1 MATFEPKETRNIKE
15 SRSKP
20 FINIALDTIEMGKQA
35 LVFVNSKKRA
45 EKTAE
50 EIALIRQIQGEDKKE
65 CEVIA
70 DKALKALSIPTRQ
83 CKRLAECLKKGIA
96 FHHAGLVSKQKSL
109 IEDAFREGKIKV
121 ICATPTLAAG
131 LDLPAFR
138 VIIRDLTRFSHRGM
152 AYIPVLEYFQQIGR
166 AGRPKYD
173 KYGEAIVITSTEKE
187 RDYII
192 ENYLYGEPEDI
203 YSKLAVEPILRSYV
217 LSLIVTRFATSHDEM
232 MNFFSKTFW
241 AYQFKELEK
250 IELIIDRIIRDLGEW
265 GFIESKGQNEEGDD
279 MFVSADA
286 LNEKSKK
293 EFKATPVG
301 KKVSETYVDPYT
313 ANHIIE
319 GLKKAYKEHNY
330 SSLGLLHLICHTLE
344 MRPLLRVRA
353 KEEEDLEDFYA
364 KHEDILLEE
373 APSYYDMEYEEFLRG
388 LKTAKAFYAWLNEK
402 SEEHLYEK
410 YGVLPG
416 EQKAKI
422 DIADWLLYSSAE
434 FCRILEMKELINE
447 LNKLRLRLKHGV
459 KDELIPLIRLKQIG
473 RVRARKLFN
482 NGYKSINALKKADIN
497 ELARLVGKS
506 IAIKLKKQLTG
517 EDYEKEDITAKEKKN
532 GQQTIHGFLGKGE

>member
-1 MATFEPKETRNIKE
+1 MPDFQAVESREIKE
-15 SRSKP
+15 GRKP
-20 FINIALDTIEMGKQA
+20 FINIAFDTISMGKQA
-35 LVFVNSKKRA
+35 LMFVNSKKRA

-50 EIALIRQIQGEDKKE
+50 EIAIARQLKGKESKE
-65 CEVIA
+65 CEAIA
-70 DKALKALSIPTRQ
+70 DKALKALSTPTRQ

-96 FHHAGLVSKQKSL
+96 FHHAGLVGKQKSL
-109 IEDAFREGKIKV
+109 IEDSFREGKIKV

-138 VIIRDLTRFSHRGM
+138 VVIRDLTRFSHRGM

-217 LSLIVTRFATSHDEM
+217 LSLIVTRFATTYDEM
-232 MNFFSKTFW
+232 MDFFSKTFW
-241 AYQFKELEK
+241 AHQFQELEK
-250 IELIIDRIIRDLGEW
+250 MELIIDRIVKDLGEW
-265 GFIESKGQNEEGDD
+265 GFIETKGEEEEEE

-286 LNEKSKK
+286 LDEKSKR
-293 EFKATPVG
+293 EFRATPIG
-301 KKVSETYVDPYT
+301 KKVSEAYVDPYT

-319 GLKKAYKEHNY
+319 GLKKAYKHQNY
-330 SSLGLLHLICHTLE
+330 SALGLLHLVCHTLE

-364 KHEDILLEE
+364 KHENILLEDV
-373 APSYYDMEYEEFLRG
+373 PSYYDMEYEEFLRG
-388 LKTAKAFYAWLNEK
+388 LKTAKAFNAWLNEK

-410 YGVLPG
+410 YRMLPG

-482 NGYKSINALKKADIN
+482 NGYKSVNSLKKADIN

-517 EDYEKEDITAKEKKN
+517 EDFEKDDIKAKEKKK
-532 GQQTIHGFLGKGE
+532 GQQTIHGFLGK

>member
-1 MATFEPKETRNIKE
+1 M
-15 SRSKP
+15 
-20 FINIALDTIEMGKQA
+20 
-35 LVFVNSKKRA
+35 FVNSKKRA

-50 EIALIRQIQGEDKKE
+50 EIAIARQLKGKESKE
-65 CEVIA
+65 CEAIA
-70 DKALKALSIPTRQ
+70 DKALKALSTPTRQ

-96 FHHAGLVSKQKSL
+96 FHHAGLVGKQKSL
-109 IEDAFREGKIKV
+109 IEDSFREGKIKV

-138 VIIRDLTRFSHRGM
+138 VVIRDLTRFSHRGM

-217 LSLIVTRFATSHDEM
+217 LSLIVTRFATTYDEM
-232 MNFFSKTFW
+232 MDFFSKTFW
-241 AYQFKELEK
+241 AHQFQELEK
-250 IELIIDRIIRDLGEW
+250 MELIIDRIVKDLGEW
-265 GFIESKGQNEEGDD
+265 GFIETKGEEEEEE

-286 LNEKSKK
+286 LDEKSKR
-293 EFKATPVG
+293 EFRATPIG
-301 KKVSETYVDPYT
+301 KKVSEAYVDPYT

-319 GLKKAYKEHNY
+319 GLKKAYKHQNY
-330 SSLGLLHLICHTLE
+330 SALGLLHLVCHTLE

-364 KHEDILLEE
+364 KHENILLEDV
-373 APSYYDMEYEEFLRG
+373 PSYYDMEYEEFLRG
-388 LKTAKAFYAWLNEK
+388 LKTAKAFNAWLNEK

-410 YGVLPG
+410 YRMLPG

-482 NGYKSINALKKADIN
+482 NGYKSVNSLKKADIN

-517 EDYEKEDITAKEKKN
+517 EDFEKDDIKAKEKKK
-532 GQQTIHGFLGKGE
+532 GQQTIHGFLGK